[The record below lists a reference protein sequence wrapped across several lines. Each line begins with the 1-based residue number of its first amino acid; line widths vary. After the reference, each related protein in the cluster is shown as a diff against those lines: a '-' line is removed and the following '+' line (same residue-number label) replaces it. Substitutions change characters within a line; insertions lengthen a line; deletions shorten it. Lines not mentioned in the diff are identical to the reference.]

1 MITLTLQRIEDSAY
15 GTKTFF
21 FDKPDNFRFVA
32 GQYVALKLNNLVEP
46 DYRAGVRSLSICSSP
61 CEDFIAFTMRQSE
74 SGFKK
79 TFWSMQPGDKVSIT
93 PPIGKFVLDPS
104 DSREVVFL
112 VGGVGITP
120 VRSMLCEEMRYPS
133 DKRFVLF
140 YANRTKED
148 GPHTDELKA
157 LKLHNLRMIEVF
169 SQEQGALVVGQ
180 EVGYIDRALVERTL
194 DKPLESVYY
203 IVGSPSFLE
212 AMENMLRDMGVPEDQ
227 WHKDPFTGME
237 SANQK

>member
-1 MITLTLQRIEDSAY
+1 
-15 GTKTFF
+15 
-21 FDKPDNFRFVA
+21 
-32 GQYVALKLNNLVEP
+32 
-46 DYRAGVRSLSICSSP
+46 
-61 CEDFIAFTMRQSE
+61 
-74 SGFKK
+74 
-79 TFWSMQPGDKVSIT
+79 
-93 PPIGKFVLDPS
+93 
-104 DSREVVFL
+104 
-112 VGGVGITP
+112 
-120 VRSMLCEEMRYPS
+120 
-133 DKRFVLF
+133 VLF